1 MCQKKWNNTL
11 QLHKSCK
18 AFMESKTDEHKKCM
32 FMWLL
37 PLMIYVYEVIM
48 TKKCLQMIMLC
59 RLTAAVNCSRS
70 DEHIFFFYHR
80 NVKHFHVSCMFYPR
94 TEHNPASLLC
104 SKKVINQNKKP
115 PQQKRNCDPNK
126 KNSIVIQTPFDYD
139 AWSFT
144 PIYVINPNRVSFI
157 A

>member
-32 FMWLL
+32 FMWLQ

-70 DEHIFFFYHR
+70 DEHIFFSTIVMWNISTSHACSTHAPNIIPRRFYAPKKWLIRIKSRHSRNATATQIKKTPSSSKHR
-80 NVKHFHVSCMFYPR
+80 LITMR
-94 TEHNPASLLC
+94 EASR
-104 SKKVINQNKKP
+104 Q
-115 PQQKRNCDPNK
+115 
-126 KNSIVIQTPFDYD
+126 
-139 AWSFT
+139 FT
-144 PIYVINPNRVSFI
+144 S
-157 A
+157 